1 MIYFDN
7 AAMARP
13 DPEVI
18 EKALPYLTENWGNPG
33 SAYLFAEKS
42 RRAVEEARENV
53 AKYVGASPSEI
64 YFTSGASE
72 SSNTIINSYRG
83 IITTKIEHPSV
94 LNVKSNNAYV
104 ELYRSGVVNLG
115 SLRGLVHKYPQKL
128 VSIGAA
134 NSEIGTIQPIEE
146 IANLCR
152 IFNVDYHC
160 DITQLIAHSQMN
172 LSNIEIDYA
181 SASGQK
187 LGGVPGTGFMYIKSN
202 KKKRI
207 FPLIKGGGQE
217 NGMRSGTLNVFGI
230 VALGEACKK
239 KAANMLKSYTTET
252 KLRDYMIKRISNEIP
267 DCILNGPDY
276 NRLPGNVNFS
286 FKGVLS
292 ENLIIALDLEDICC
306 SAGSA
311 CHANSKEA
319 SGVLRAIDVPEE
331 YIHGT
336 LRFSL
341 CADNTTEEI
350 DYVVEKLKNIVER
363 QRKK

>member
-7 AAMARP
+7 AAIMKP
-13 DPEVI
+13 DPEVL
-18 EKALPYLTENWGNPG
+18 EKALPYLTEYWGNPG
-33 SAYLFAEKS
+33 SAYLFSEKS

-53 AKYVGASPSEI
+53 AKYVGASPNEI

-72 SSNTIINSYRG
+72 SSSTIIGSYRS

-94 LNVKSNNAYV
+94 LNATDNKIYA
-104 ELYRSGVVNLG
+104 ELYRDGKVNLG
-115 SLRGLVHKYPQKL
+115 KLRGIIANNPNKL

-146 IANLCR
+146 IANLCKQ
-152 IFNVDYHC
+152 FKAEFHC
-160 DITQLIAHSQMN
+160 DITQLIAHCQVN
-172 LSNIEIDYA
+172 LGNVGVDYA

-187 LGGVPGTGFMYIKSN
+187 LGGVPGTGFMYIKSD

-217 NGMRSGTLNVFGI
+217 RGIRSGTLNTFGI

-239 KAANMLKSYTTET
+239 KMDKQAKDYPKEIR
-252 KLRDYMIKRISNEIP
+252 LRDYLINRISKEIP
-267 DCILNGPDY
+267 DCILNGPSY
-276 NRLPGNVNFS
+276 NRLPGNVSFS

-311 CHANSKEA
+311 CHADSKEA
-319 SGVLRAIDVPEE
+319 SSVLRAIEVPEE

-336 LRFSL
+336 LRFTL
-341 CADNTTEEI
+341 CADNTNDEI

-363 QRKK
+363 QRQK